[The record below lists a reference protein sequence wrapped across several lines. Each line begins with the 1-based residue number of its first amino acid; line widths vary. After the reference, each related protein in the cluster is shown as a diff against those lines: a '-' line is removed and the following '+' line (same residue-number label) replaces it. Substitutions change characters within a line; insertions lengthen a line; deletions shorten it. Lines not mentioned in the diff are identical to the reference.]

1 MTEAV
6 SLKSEKKPTRVRRL
20 TAPQKA
26 EAIALWK
33 AGAITLDGLA
43 EKFKKDRGTFVRLFK
58 EAGAEKGSS
67 EVEARKK
74 VTDAVSAT
82 LIDDATIAAKRIKD
96 AREDHYRYVDGVEKL
111 TWNVI
116 VTARQERRPPATF
129 AADMKAL
136 ELAMRVFKVGREE
149 KYAILG
155 INVDDDSEDK
165 PLPDLVVQELSSQ
178 DIQRLH
184 EQSLMADDELGLNEA
199 LGDEDL
205 IAEVLDDED
214 NERVEED

>member
-6 SLKSEKKPTRVRRL
+6 PSTPEKKRARVRHL

-58 EAGAEKGSS
+58 EAGVEKGST
-67 EVEARKK
+67 EATTRKKAEEAVEA
-74 VTDAVSAT
+74 S
-82 LIDDATIAAKRIKD
+82 LIDEAVLLAKRIKE
-96 AREDHYRYVDGVEKL
+96 AREEHFRYVDGVEKL
-111 TWNVI
+111 AWNVM
-116 VTARQERRPPATF
+116 VVARQEKRPPATF

-136 ELAMRVFKVGREE
+136 ELALRVFKGGRAE
-149 KYAILG
+149 KYTILG
-155 INVDDDSEDK
+155 INADDANEDK
-165 PLPDLVVQELSSQ
+165 PLPELVVQELSSQ

-184 EQSLMADDELGLNEA
+184 EQSLMADDELGLNET

-205 IAEVLDDED
+205 ISDAPDED
-214 NERVEED
+214 GNERVEED